1 MSKKKLL
8 TWFFIVLVAGL
19 IGYQKITTY
28 INGQIA
34 VKMRGR
40 PTAVELGVVKEGS
53 IKDKVESAGRIK
65 LSIPLMWSPVFRDG
79 CKNVISKKAL
89 WLIRVLFSF

>member
-40 PTAVELGVVKEGS
+40 PPAVEL
-53 IKDKVESAGRIK
+53 
-65 LSIPLMWSPVFRDG
+65 
-79 CKNVISKKAL
+79 
-89 WLIRVLFSF
+89 